1 MSPGNDDRR
10 RTMLI
15 LLLLRRLS
23 PRGKVITGTILLA
36 LGAAVIGVSAALSV
50 NLYVHGAILLVLS
63 AVMWAS
69 VIAGR
74 RRARRAAVAD
84 QGSVGTMDL
93 MARSAEQ

>member
-15 LLLLRRLS
+15 LLVLRRLS
-23 PRGKVITGTILLA
+23 PRGKVITGTALLA
-36 LGAAVIGVSAALSV
+36 LGAAVIGVSAALSI

-63 AVMWAS
+63 AVVWAS
-69 VIAGR
+69 QLTGR
-74 RRARRAAVAD
+74 RRARRDPVANR
-84 QGSVGTMDL
+84 GSVGTMEA

>member
-1 MSPGNDDRR
+1 
-10 RTMLI
+10 MLI

-36 LGAAVIGVSAALSV
+36 LGAAVIGISAALAI

-63 AVMWAS
+63 VVLWAS
-69 VIAGR
+69 LIAGR

-84 QGSVGTMDL
+84 AGSVGTMDL
-93 MARSAEQ
+93 MAKSAER

>member
-15 LLLLRRLS
+15 LLALRRLS
-23 PRGKVITGTILLA
+23 PRGTAITGTVLAA
-36 LGAAVIGVSAALSV
+36 LGVAVIGVSAARSI

-69 VIAGR
+69 LIAGR

-84 QGSVGTMDL
+84 AGSVGTMDL
-93 MARSAEQ
+93 MAKSAQR